1 MQWIEGLSFGS
12 SGGTGLVTKNLS
24 PTRDHRLSNVGIVPA
39 PATTDVIVLRG
50 LTKRY
55 GQRLALSD
63 VTLSIGLGVTGLL
76 GPNGSGKSTLIKSL
90 LGLLSIQ
97 AGSAEVLGYRLP
109 QQLRAIRDAV
119 GYLPEDDC
127 FLPGLTGIES
137 VQFMARLSGLS
148 AIEGLRRSHEVLD
161 FSDVGQERYRPV
173 ETYSTGMR
181 QKLKFA
187 QAIVHDPR
195 LLILDEPTTG
205 LDPQQRIGMLRKIK
219 TLSQRHGKSILISTH
234 ILHDVRAVCEQVVI
248 MAAGQVRLVD
258 SLENLSR
265 PARQGITLQVERT
278 REASV
283 EQPYP
288 EATCLAAKL
297 QEHGLSSHVM
307 RDGSVWVSGV
317 APEQCERVWELARD
331 CEVHIKQ
338 LAGARNSLEQVFFET
353 VREAQHAVT

>member
-1 MQWIEGLSFGS
+1 LSIAQQ
-12 SGGTGLVTKNLS
+12 TT
-24 PTRDHRLSNVGIVPA
+24 A
-39 PATTDVIVLRG
+39 PAYTDVIALRG

-63 VTLSIGLGVTGLL
+63 VTLSIGPGVTGLL

-97 AGSAEVLGYRLP
+97 AGTAEVLGYQLP
-109 QQLRAIRDAV
+109 RHLRAIRDAV

-127 FLPGLTGIES
+127 FLSGLSGIES
-137 VQFMARLSGLS
+137 VQFMARLSGLN
-148 AIEGLRRSHEVLD
+148 ATEGLRRSHEVLD

-187 QAIVHDPR
+187 QAIVHDPH

-205 LDPQQRIGMLRKIK
+205 LDPQQRLSMLRKIK
-219 TLSQRHGKSILISTH
+219 TLAKQHDKSILISTH

-265 PARQGITLQVERT
+265 PAQQGITLQVERT
-278 REASV
+278 REVSV

-288 EATCLAAKL
+288 EAACLAAKL
-297 QEHGLSSHVM
+297 QEHGMTSQVL
-307 RDGSVWVSGV
+307 RDGRLWVSGV
-317 APEQCERVWELARD
+317 DPQHCGLVWQLARD
-331 CEVHIKQ
+331 CNVHIKQ
-338 LAGARNSLEQVFFET
+338 LAGARNSLEQVFFEA
-353 VREAQHAVT
+353 VREAQHALA